1 MALKALVDS
10 LDDVAEG
17 IRGEYEEH
25 EGKFRLKVDGADS
38 LVDTKGLKA
47 ALEKER
53 TKGKRADAWER
64 AFVGKTPEEIAE
76 LVKQAEGGTG
86 DGGKPDVDKLVK
98 KLRGELE
105 QEFAPVRTENETLK
119 GKLRQTLIG
128 DRFRAEALKAGAIP
142 ERLDDLTE
150 TSLKRLDLNDKDAI
164 IVLDKDG
171 DPSAVSF
178 DKWVAETLKKD
189 KPWAFKAPDAS
200 GGDAGDGRAPRNTG
214 TVKSLKDLK
223 SDAEKSAFIKKNG
236 FAAFKALP
244 AQ

>member
-1 MALKALVDS
+1 MALKALIDS

-17 IRGEYEEH
+17 LRPEYEEH
-25 EGKFRLKVDGADS
+25 EGKFRLKVEGADS
-38 LVDTKGLKA
+38 LVDTKGLKT

-53 TKGKRADAWER
+53 GKAKKAEAWER
-64 AFVGKTPEEIAE
+64 TFAGKTPEEISE

-105 QEFAPVRTENETLK
+105 QEFSPVRTENESLK
-119 GKLRQTLIG
+119 GKLRQVMIV
-128 DRFRAEALKAGAIP
+128 DRFRAEALKNNAIP
-142 ERLDDLTE
+142 ERLDDLVE

-164 IVLDKDG
+164 VVLDKDG

-178 DKWVAETLKKD
+178 DKWVAETLKKE

-200 GGDAGDGRAPRNTG
+200 GGNAGDTRAPRNTG
-214 TVKSLKDLK
+214 SVKSLKDLK
-223 SDAEKSAFIKKNG
+223 SDADKSAFIKQHG
-236 FAAFKALP
+236 LEAFRALP